1 MLLIFLDRVFVCLV
15 KHFVDHQTQIFILY
29 IYTDKLIMIRLT
41 MKSLLHDLQKK
52 QLVWTAANL
61 DQHKER
67 VATGY
72 KQLDEALNGGF
83 PQSGLI
89 HITSV
94 IGCGEL
100 RLVIPAIVSRQKD
113 NRLYAFIAPPHLL
126 NAEFL
131 MAQGIE
137 LEQVLFIQA
146 DTQEKALWS
155 AEQCAKSGACSAVF
169 IWQAKLQ
176 QIHAKKLELA
186 ALKGNCL
193 SFFFADTKQQADN
206 LPVSLSLSIQR
217 KNSHVEICVNKQK
230 VGWPIPTFSVKVPFK
245 AKLGSPM
252 RYRSKPKHTHNVIA
266 FNAKS

>member
-1 MLLIFLDRVFVCLV
+1 
-15 KHFVDHQTQIFILY
+15 
-29 IYTDKLIMIRLT
+29 

-89 HITSV
+89 HIAS
-94 IGCGEL
+94 IMGCGEL
-100 RLVIPAIVSRQKD
+100 RLVIPAIVSRQQE

-131 MAQGIE
+131 LAEGIA

-146 DTQEKALWS
+146 NTSEQALWS

-176 QIHAKKLELA
+176 QVQAKKLELA
-186 ALKGNCL
+186 ALKGDCL
-193 SFFFADTKQQADN
+193 SFFFSDAKQQTEN

-217 KNSHVEICVNKQK
+217 HNSQVEIRVNKQK
-230 VGWPIPTFSVKVPFK
+230 VGWPIPPFTVKVPFK

-252 RYRSKPKHTHNVIA
+252 RNRLRPKSSHNVVA
-266 FNAKS
+266 FNANK

>member
-1 MLLIFLDRVFVCLV
+1 VVFLKQFL
-15 KHFVDHQTQIFILY
+15 DHQTQLFILY
-29 IYTDKLIMIRLT
+29 GYTDKLIMIRLE

-94 IGCGEL
+94 MGCGEL
-100 RLVIPAIVSRQKD
+100 RLVIPAIVSRQQEK
-113 NRLYAFIAPPHLL
+113 RLYAFIAPPHLL

-131 MAQGIE
+131 IAEGIA

-146 DTQEKALWS
+146 NTPEQALWS

-176 QIHAKKLELA
+176 QVQAKKLELA
-186 ALKGNCL
+186 ALKGDCL
-193 SFFFADTKQQADN
+193 SFFFSDAKQQTEN

-217 KNSHVEICVNKQK
+217 HNSQVEICVNKQK
-230 VGWPIPTFSVKVPFK
+230 VGWPIPPFSVKVPFK

-252 RYRSKPKHTHNVIA
+252 RYRSKPKSSHNVVA
-266 FNAKS
+266 FNANN

>member
-1 MLLIFLDRVFVCLV
+1 
-15 KHFVDHQTQIFILY
+15 
-29 IYTDKLIMIRLT
+29 MIRLT

-94 IGCGEL
+94 MGCGEM
-100 RLVIPAIVSRQKD
+100 RLVVPAIVSRQRE
-113 NRLYAFIAPPHLL
+113 NRLYAFIAPPYLL

-146 DTQEKALWS
+146 DTPEQAFWS
-155 AEQCAKSGACSAVF
+155 AEQCAKSGACSAVC
-169 IWQAKLQ
+169 IGQTKLQ
-176 QIHAKKLELA
+176 QIKAKRLEQA
-186 ALKGNCL
+186 ALKGDCL
-193 SFFFADTKQQADN
+193 RFFFADAKHQADN

-217 KNSHVEICVNKQK
+217 KNSQLEICVNKQM
-230 VGWPIPTFSVKVPFK
+230 VGWPIPACGVKVPFK
-245 AKLGSPM
+245 AKLRSPM
-252 RYRSKPKHTHNVIA
+252 RYRSKPKPAHNVIA
-266 FNAKS
+266 FNAKN

>member
-1 MLLIFLDRVFVCLV
+1 MLLFLYGVFVWLA

-29 IYTDKLIMIRLT
+29 VYTCELVMIRLK

-72 KQLDEALNGGF
+72 KQLDDALNGGF

-94 IGCGEL
+94 MGCGEM
-100 RLVIPAIVSRQKD
+100 RLVVPAIVSRQRE
-113 NRLYAFIAPPHLL
+113 NRLYAFIAPPYLL

-146 DTQEKALWS
+146 DTPEQAFWS

-169 IWQAKLQ
+169 IWQTKLQ
-176 QIHAKKLELA
+176 QIQAKKLELA
-186 ALKGNCL
+186 ALKGDCL
-193 SFFFADTKQQADN
+193 SFFFADAKHQADN

-217 KNSHVEICVNKQK
+217 KNSQLEICVNKQK
-230 VGWPIPTFSVKVPFK
+230 VGWPIPAFSVKVPFK

-252 RYRSKPKHTHNVIA
+252 RYRSKPKPAHNVIA
-266 FNAKS
+266 FNAKN

>member
-1 MLLIFLDRVFVCLV
+1 MN
-15 KHFVDHQTQIFILY
+15 
-29 IYTDKLIMIRLT
+29 
-41 MKSLLHDLQKK
+41 SLLHDLQKK

-72 KQLDEALNGGF
+72 KQLDKALNGGF

-94 IGCGEL
+94 MGCGEL
-100 RLVIPAIVSRQKD
+100 RLVIPALVSGQQES
-113 NRLYAFIAPPHLL
+113 RLYAFIAPPHLL

-131 MAQGIE
+131 MAEGIC
-137 LEQVLFIQA
+137 LEKVLFIQA
-146 DTQEKALWS
+146 ETPEQVLWS

-169 IWQAKLQ
+169 IWQSTLQ
-176 QIHAKKLELA
+176 QVQAKKLELA
-186 ALKGNCL
+186 ALKGACL
-193 SFFFADTKQQADN
+193 SFFFTDAKQQADN

-217 KNSHVEICVNKQK
+217 KNSQMEVCVNKQK
-230 VGWPIPTFSVKVPFK
+230 VGWPIPAFTVKVPFK

-252 RYRSKPKHTHNVIA
+252 RYRSKPKTSHNVVA
-266 FNAKS
+266 FNAKN

>member
-1 MLLIFLDRVFVCLV
+1 
-15 KHFVDHQTQIFILY
+15 
-29 IYTDKLIMIRLT
+29 

-52 QLVWTAANL
+52 QLVWTAADL

-100 RLVIPAIVSRQKD
+100 RLVIPAIVSRQHE

-131 MAQGIE
+131 IAEGIQ

-146 DTQEKALWS
+146 NTPEQALWS

-176 QIHAKKLELA
+176 QIQAKKLELA
-186 ALKGNCL
+186 ALKGDCL
-193 SFFFADTKQQADN
+193 SFFFADAKQQEDN

-217 KNSHVEICVNKQK
+217 QDSQLTICVNKQK
-230 VGWPIPTFSVKVPFK
+230 VGWPIPAFSVKVPFK

-252 RYRSKPKHTHNVIA
+252 RFRSKPKVSHNVVA
-266 FNAKS
+266 FNANN

>member
-1 MLLIFLDRVFVCLV
+1 
-15 KHFVDHQTQIFILY
+15 
-29 IYTDKLIMIRLT
+29 

-52 QLVWTAANL
+52 QLVWTAADL

-100 RLVIPAIVSRQKD
+100 RLVIPAIVSRQHES
-113 NRLYAFIAPPHLL
+113 RLYAFIAPPHLL

-131 MAQGIE
+131 IAEGIQ

-146 DTQEKALWS
+146 NTPEQALWS

-176 QIHAKKLELA
+176 QIQAKKLELA
-186 ALKGNCL
+186 ALKGDCL
-193 SFFFADTKQQADN
+193 SFFFADAKQQADN

-217 KNSHVEICVNKQK
+217 QDSQLTICVNKQK
-230 VGWPIPTFSVKVPFK
+230 VGWPIPAFSVKVPFK

-252 RYRSKPKHTHNVIA
+252 RFRSKPKISHNVVA
-266 FNAKS
+266 FNAKN

>member
-1 MLLIFLDRVFVCLV
+1 
-15 KHFVDHQTQIFILY
+15 
-29 IYTDKLIMIRLT
+29 
-41 MKSLLHDLQKK
+41 MKSILHDLQKK

-89 HITSV
+89 HITAV
-94 IGCGEL
+94 MGCGEL
-100 RLVIPAIVSRQKD
+100 RLVIPAIVSRQKE

-131 MAQGIE
+131 IAEGID

-146 DTQEKALWS
+146 NTSEQALWS

-169 IWQAKLQ
+169 VWQAKLQ
-176 QIHAKKLELA
+176 QVQAKKLELA
-186 ALKGNCL
+186 SLKGDCL
-193 SFFFADTKQQADN
+193 SFFFTDAKQQTEN

-217 KNSHVEICVNKQK
+217 QNSQVEICVNKQK
-230 VGWPIPTFSVKVPFK
+230 IGWPIPPFKVNIPFK

-252 RYRSKPKHTHNVIA
+252 RYRSKPKSSHNVIA
-266 FNAKS
+266 LNANR

>member
-1 MLLIFLDRVFVCLV
+1 
-15 KHFVDHQTQIFILY
+15 
-29 IYTDKLIMIRLT
+29 

-52 QLVWTAANL
+52 QLVWTAANIE
-61 DQHKER
+61 QHKER

-72 KQLDEALNGGF
+72 KQLDDALNGGF

-94 IGCGEL
+94 MGCGEL
-100 RLVIPAIVSRQKD
+100 RLVIPAIVSRQHE

-131 MAQGIE
+131 LAEGLS

-146 DTQEKALWS
+146 NNSEQALWS
-155 AEQCAKSGACSAVF
+155 AEQCSKSGACSAVF
-169 IWQAKLQ
+169 IWQAKLKQ
-176 QIHAKKLELA
+176 VQAKKLELA
-186 ALKGNCL
+186 ALKGDCL
-193 SFFFADTKQQADN
+193 SFFFTNAKYQTES

-217 KNSHVEICVNKQK
+217 QHSEVSICVNKQK
-230 VGWPIPTFSVKVPFK
+230 VGWPIPPFKVKVPFK

-252 RYRSKPKHTHNVIA
+252 RYRSPRKQAHNVIA
-266 FNAKS
+266 FSAKS

>member
-1 MLLIFLDRVFVCLV
+1 MVFLKQFL
-15 KHFVDHQTQIFILY
+15 DHQTQLFILY
-29 IYTDKLIMIRLT
+29 RYTDKLIMIRLE

-94 IGCGEL
+94 MGCGEL
-100 RLVIPAIVSRQKD
+100 RLVIPAIVSRQQEK
-113 NRLYAFIAPPHLL
+113 RLYAFIAPPHLL

-131 MAQGIE
+131 IAEGIA

-146 DTQEKALWS
+146 NTPEQALWS

-176 QIHAKKLELA
+176 QVQAKKLELA
-186 ALKGNCL
+186 ALKGDCL
-193 SFFFADTKQQADN
+193 SFFFSDAKQQTEN

-217 KNSHVEICVNKQK
+217 HNSQVEICVNKQK
-230 VGWPIPTFSVKVPFK
+230 VGWPIPPFSVKVPFK

-252 RYRSKPKHTHNVIA
+252 RYRSKPKPSHNVVA
-266 FNAKS
+266 FNANN

>member
-1 MLLIFLDRVFVCLV
+1 
-15 KHFVDHQTQIFILY
+15 
-29 IYTDKLIMIRLT
+29 

-52 QLVWTAANL
+52 QLVWTAADL

-89 HITSV
+89 HITSTM
-94 IGCGEL
+94 GCGEL
-100 RLVIPAIVSRQKD
+100 RLVIPAIVSRQRE

-131 MAQGIE
+131 IAEGVQ
-137 LEQVLFIQA
+137 LEQVLLIQA
-146 DTQEKALWS
+146 NTSEQALWS

-169 IWQAKLQ
+169 IWQPTLQ
-176 QIHAKKLELA
+176 QIQAKKLELA
-186 ALKGNCL
+186 ALKGDCL
-193 SFFFADTKQQADN
+193 SFFFADAKQQVDN
-206 LPVSLSLSIQR
+206 LPVSLSLSVQR
-217 KNSHVEICVNKQK
+217 QNSQVTICVNKQK
-230 VGWPIPTFSVKVPFK
+230 VGWPIPAFSVKVPFK

-252 RYRSKPKHTHNVIA
+252 RYRSKPKLSHNVVA
-266 FNAKS
+266 FNANN

>member
-1 MLLIFLDRVFVCLV
+1 
-15 KHFVDHQTQIFILY
+15 
-29 IYTDKLIMIRLT
+29 MIRLI

-52 QLVWTAANL
+52 QLVWTAADL

-89 HITSV
+89 HITSTM
-94 IGCGEL
+94 GCGEL
-100 RLVIPAIVSRQKD
+100 RLVIPAIVSRQHES
-113 NRLYAFIAPPHLL
+113 RLYAFIAPPHLL

-131 MAQGIE
+131 IAEGIQ
-137 LEQVLFIQA
+137 LEQVLLIQA
-146 DTQEKALWS
+146 GTSEQALWS

-169 IWQAKLQ
+169 IWQPTLQ
-176 QIHAKKLELA
+176 QIQAKKLELA
-186 ALKGNCL
+186 ALKGDCL
-193 SFFFADTKQQADN
+193 SFFFADAKQQADN

-217 KNSHVEICVNKQK
+217 QSSKVTICVNKQK
-230 VGWPIPTFSVKVPFK
+230 VGWPIPAFSVKVPFK

-252 RYRSKPKHTHNVIA
+252 RYRSKPKLSHNVVA
-266 FNAKS
+266 FNANN